1 MNQGDEGTCVFTF
14 KNTGDAQLIVSDV
27 ATSCGCTAAS
37 FDDHPVMPQR
47 TGKIEV
53 SYDTSNWGYFTKYIK
68 VTSNSADKRVTILT
82 IKGYVRRDD
91 TGAAGR

>member
-1 MNQGDEGTCVFTF
+1 MELKKQEKFPSDFDTLNQGDEGTCVFTF

-68 VTSNSADKRVTILT
+68 DRLPQQGRHRSASL
-82 IKGYVRRDD
+82 
-91 TGAAGR
+91 